1 MKLKEIEKLH
11 QEDNVLPKR
20 SSRLRRIK
28 SMNELTPTE
37 EYFFRRIILIICII
51 NSILGYYLLSNY
63 SFYFTPKEKF
73 KYHNELK
80 YFIII
85 YSLNL
90 LLTLTISFLISLS
103 IYIIYSFFI
112 KKRSKTK
119 IPIDDISLIPYT
131 FTIFIILNII
141 LYFTALP
148 CSIFFLWKM
157 LNNEIY
163 SDARK
168 YKLLFI
174 FIGIN
179 SIIGFI
185 LFYIIIVM
193 IIKNTTH
200 SVKQIKFDFDVSKL
214 NKLKDEIN
222 VAMKNAHKTK
232 IKFE

>member
-1 MKLKEIEKLH
+1 MKLKEIEKFH
-11 QEDNVLPKR
+11 QENNVLPNQ
-20 SSRLRRIK
+20 SSTLRRIK

-51 NSILGYYLLSNY
+51 NSILGYYL
-63 SFYFTPKEKF
+63 
-73 KYHNELK
+73 
-80 YFIII
+80 
-85 YSLNL
+85 
-90 LLTLTISFLISLS
+90 LTISFLISLS

-168 YKLLFI
+168 YKLLYI

>member
-1 MKLKEIEKLH
+1 
-11 QEDNVLPKR
+11 
-20 SSRLRRIK
+20 
-28 SMNELTPTE
+28 
-37 EYFFRRIILIICII
+37 
-51 NSILGYYLLSNY
+51 
-63 SFYFTPKEKF
+63 
-73 KYHNELK
+73 
-80 YFIII
+80 
-85 YSLNL
+85 
-90 LLTLTISFLISLS
+90 
-103 IYIIYSFFI
+103 
-112 KKRSKTK
+112 
-119 IPIDDISLIPYT
+119 
-131 FTIFIILNII
+131 
-141 LYFTALP
+141 
-148 CSIFFLWKM
+148 M

-168 YKLLFI
+168 YKLLYI